1 MTNRT
6 DAISTDAMAEDDEKD
21 REQNESR
28 RRLRSKN
35 LTMLF
40 ALGGLAVLF
49 YVVAI
54 VRMGGG

>member
-1 MTNRT
+1 
-6 DAISTDAMAEDDEKD
+6 MAEDEDKNS
-21 REQNESR
+21 EQNLRR

-40 ALGGLAVLF
+40 VLGGLAVLF